1 MYMADHNS
9 LIASKL
15 TMQLNCL
22 VSLIEVLDD
31 ELTAIASRRGD
42 GLKDIAKQKLS
53 FLSKIQT
60 LDKELSTLLSS
71 NDAKSDEV
79 DELIMSVRS
88 QLETCKKKNDVNAH
102 AAHQAQL
109 SVKQLKDILIG
120 APTSMTYD
128 QGGSV
133 VHGSSTLVHNLKA

>member
-1 MYMADHNS
+1 MADHNS

-22 VSLIEVLDD
+22 TSLVDVLND
-31 ELTAIASRRGD
+31 ELTAIASRRGE

-53 FLSKIQT
+53 FLSKIQS
-60 LDKELSTLLSS
+60 LDKELNPLLVS
-71 NDAKSDEV
+71 NDAQSEEV
-79 DELIMSVRS
+79 TELISAVRKH
-88 QLETCKKKNDVNAH
+88 LETCKKKNEINAH

-120 APTSMTYD
+120 VPTSTTYD

-133 VHGSSTLVHNLKA
+133 VHGNSKIVHNLKA